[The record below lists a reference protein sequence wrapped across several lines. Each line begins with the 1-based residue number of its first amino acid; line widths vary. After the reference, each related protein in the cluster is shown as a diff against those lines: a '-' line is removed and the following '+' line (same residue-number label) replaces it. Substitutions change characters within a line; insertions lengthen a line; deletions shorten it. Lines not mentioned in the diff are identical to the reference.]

1 MVVNRQRRIPV
12 ALDPLQR
19 FADRARRE
27 LRFADDAVT
36 VCLVSDA
43 AIARLNRRYRG
54 KRGPTDVLSFP
65 SSAKPAR
72 TSSPDSSRGTLA
84 ARLAINLRKVAASAE
99 PNRAI
104 RSGQSAPR
112 SKDFRKGTASA
123 VPNVAI
129 RRGALAPEAE
139 GASDSAISKIHSHYA
154 GDIAIS
160 PSAARRNAR
169 RLDRSL
175 PDELRVLIL
184 HGMLHLAGYDHE
196 TDRGEMDR
204 IERRLRRRLG
214 LG

>member
-1 MVVNRQRRIPV
+1 MVVNRQRRVAV
-12 ALDPLQR
+12 ALDPLNR
-19 FADRARRE
+19 FAERARRE
-27 LRFADDAVT
+27 LRLQDEGVT

-65 SSAKPAR
+65 SGNG
-72 TSSPDSSRGTLA
+72 DSSRAKRG
-84 ARLAINLRKVAASAE
+84 
-99 PNRAI
+99 
-104 RSGQSAPR
+104 SGMQ
-112 SKDFRKGTASA
+112 
-123 VPNVAI
+123 
-129 RRGALAPEAE
+129 
-139 GASDSAISKIHSHYA
+139 YA

-169 RLDRSL
+169 RLDRTL
-175 PDELRVLIL
+175 PGELRVLIL

-204 IERRLRRRLG
+204 IERRLRKRLG

>member
-1 MVVNRQRRIPV
+1 MVVNRQRRVPV
-12 ALDPLQR
+12 AIDSLQR
-19 FADRARRE
+19 FAERARRE
-27 LRFADDAVT
+27 LRFADGAVT

-54 KRGPTDVLSFP
+54 KPGPTDVLSFP
-65 SSAKPAR
+65 SEAHIPSSNGRSAGAPHAGFAR
-72 TSSPDSSRGTLA
+72 GDFWRHG
-84 ARLAINLRKVAASAE
+84 
-99 PNRAI
+99 
-104 RSGQSAPR
+104 APR
-112 SKDFRKGTASA
+112 
-123 VPNVAI
+123 
-129 RRGALAPEAE
+129 
-139 GASDSAISKIHSHYA
+139 YA

-169 RLDRSL
+169 RLARTL

>member
-1 MVVNRQRRIPV
+1 MVVNRQRRVPV
-12 ALDPLQR
+12 ALDPLKR
-19 FADRARRE
+19 FAERARRE
-27 LRFADDAVT
+27 LRFSDDAVT

-65 SSAKPAR
+65 SDA
-72 TSSPDSSRGTLA
+72 
-84 ARLAINLRKVAASAE
+84 
-99 PNRAI
+99 
-104 RSGQSAPR
+104 
-112 SKDFRKGTASA
+112 
-123 VPNVAI
+123 
-129 RRGALAPEAE
+129 RRGDFA
-139 GASDSAISKIHSHYA
+139 YA

-175 PDELRVLIL
+175 PAELRVLIL

-204 IERRLRRRLG
+204 VERRLRRRLG
-214 LG
+214 LD

>member
-1 MVVNRQRRIPV
+1 MVVNRQRRVPV
-12 ALDPLQR
+12 ALDPLKQ
-19 FADRARRE
+19 FAERARRE

-43 AIARLNRRYRG
+43 AIARLNHRYRG

-65 SSAKPAR
+65 SGGGK
-72 TSSPDSSRGTLA
+72 SSGA
-84 ARLAINLRKVAASAE
+84 ARVALR
-99 PNRAI
+99 
-104 RSGQSAPR
+104 
-112 SKDFRKGTASA
+112 
-123 VPNVAI
+123 
-129 RRGALAPEAE
+129 
-139 GASDSAISKIHSHYA
+139 YA

-169 RLDRSL
+169 RLDRTL
-175 PDELRVLIL
+175 PAELRVLIL

>member
-1 MVVNRQRRIPV
+1 MAAIARRSSAAESMVVNRQRRVPV
-12 ALDPLQR
+12 AIDPLKR
-19 FADRARRE
+19 FAERARRE

-54 KRGPTDVLSFP
+54 KPGPTDVLSFP
-65 SSAKPAR
+65 SRPR
-72 TSSPDSSRGTLA
+72 R
-84 ARLAINLRKVAASAE
+84 RAE
-99 PNRAI
+99 A
-104 RSGQSAPR
+104 
-112 SKDFRKGTASA
+112 
-123 VPNVAI
+123 
-129 RRGALAPEAE
+129 
-139 GASDSAISKIHSHYA
+139 YA

-169 RLDRSL
+169 RLARTL
-175 PDELRVLIL
+175 PRELRVLIL

>member
-1 MVVNRQRRIPV
+1 MVLNRQRRVAV
-12 ALDPLQR
+12 ALDPLQQ
-19 FADRARRE
+19 FAERARQA

-65 SSAKPAR
+65 ADACAR
-72 TSSPDSSRGTLA
+72 SA
-84 ARLAINLRKVAASAE
+84 ARR
-99 PNRAI
+99 RAI
-104 RSGQSAPR
+104 
-112 SKDFRKGTASA
+112 D
-123 VPNVAI
+123 
-129 RRGALAPEAE
+129 
-139 GASDSAISKIHSHYA
+139 YA

-214 LG
+214 VA